1 MTPAQPCNTMKRLPV
16 GHTYAVGVVI
26 LGAGRSRRMG
36 RPKLLLPWGKTS
48 VLGHLIAQWQGLG
61 AKQVAFV
68 CAAGDQPGLL
78 ELERLG
84 FPATNRISNPAPN
97 RGMFSSVQSAAQWQ
111 GWQPALTHWAIVLG
125 DQPLVLGETLRRLLE
140 FSAARPDMICQPARE
155 GHGRHPVV
163 LPRAA
168 FLALA
173 DSAAPNLKAFLQ
185 ARAAEVSYCTA
196 QDPGLEVDLDRP
208 EDYERALELAKKQ
221 ELNPG
226 SIPVNNSQT
235 KYESR

>member
-1 MTPAQPCNTMKRLPV
+1 MTPVQHCNAVKRLPV
-16 GHTYAVGVVI
+16 ERAYAVGVVI
-26 LGAGRSRRMG
+26 LGAGRARRMG
-36 RPKLLLPWGKTS
+36 RPKLLLPWGRTS

-61 AKQVAFV
+61 AKQIAFV
-68 CAAGDQPGLL
+68 CAAGDQPCLV

-84 FPATNRISNPAPN
+84 FLATNRISNPAPN
-97 RGMFSSVQSAAQWQ
+97 RGMFSSVQCAAQWS

-125 DQPLVLGETLRRLLE
+125 DQPLVLGDTLRRLLE
-140 FSAARPDMICQPARE
+140 FSAARPDMICQPAQG

-163 LPRAA
+163 LPQAA

-173 DSAAPNLKAFLQ
+173 DSTAPNLKAFLQ
-185 ARAAEVSYCTA
+185 TRAAEVTYCAA
-196 QDPGLEVDLDRP
+196 QDPGLAVDLDWP

-226 SIPVNNSQT
+226 SIPVNNSGT